1 MSDKVNKPFY
11 KKTWFIVLVV
21 IVVLGV
27 VGGAMGGNDDKPKKV
42 DSTTQTENKT
52 DNKEEEKEES
62 NGPQIFNIVDVIEAD
77 DYKITVNGVRSATV
91 DSTGYYKPKDGY
103 EFFLVNIT
111 LENISDEDKTVSS
124 IMMFKV
130 VDQNGVSY
138 DMTIFPDAQ
147 GSLDGTVAPTRKM
160 TGEYCVEVPQG
171 TTGLELEFE
180 DIFSKQVIV
189 KLN

>member
-1 MSDKVNKPFY
+1 MSEKVKKPFY
-11 KKTWFIVLVV
+11 KKWWFILIVV

-27 VGGAMGGNDDKPKKV
+27 VAGANGSDDKPKKA
-42 DSTTQTENKT
+42 DTTQSEDKA
-52 DNKEEEKEES
+52 DNKEEKKEES
-62 NGPQIFNIVDVIEAD
+62 NAPQIFNIGDVIESD
-77 DYKITVNGVRSATV
+77 DFKITVNGVRTATV
-91 DSTGYYKPKDGY
+91 DSTGYYKPKDGN
-103 EFFLVNIT
+103 EFFLVNVT
-111 LENISDEDKTVSS
+111 LENISDEEKNVSS
-124 IMMFKV
+124 VMMFKV
-130 VDQNGVSY
+130 VDQNGTSY
-138 DMTIFPDAQ
+138 DMSIFPDAQ